1 MNCKFVAAR
10 WYNRF
15 DKQQRI
21 GFGGGFGYFS
31 PRIDGDAIEDIAYD
45 YFLLFVY
52 NFFVFLIN
60 RSAEIVVYAATE
72 ARYIF
77 FSFSKLSEI
86 GVQVQYATRLKSE

>member
-52 NFFVFLIN
+52 IFLFIPLIHQLKLLCVPSQ
-60 RSAEIVVYAATE
+60 RLD
-72 ARYIF
+72 F
-77 FSFSKLSEI
+77 FSIF
-86 GVQVQYATRLKSE
+86 